1 MFFPNQADFNLTDAF
16 LFGGSFAAAEVM
28 PMSFEPPMAIGYGRM
43 PWRASSRFSR
53 PTLRNLSIGEV
64 QLQQQRQLHEQRPQ
78 PGSSRAFQLA
88 QTVAQAA
95 AQAAAL
101 ALSDP
106 DMDDLTFSETI
117 AAALNGVPPPQ
128 VHS

>member
-1 MFFPNQADFNLTDAF
+1 MFFPNQADFNLTDSF
-16 LFGGSFAAAEVM
+16 LFGGALTAAEIV
-28 PMSFEPPMAIGYGRM
+28 PMSFEPPTAMGYGRM

-64 QLQQQRQLHEQRPQ
+64 QLQQQRQLHQQRPQ
-78 PGSSRAFQLA
+78 PGSTRALQLA
-88 QTVAQAA
+88 QTA
-95 AQAAAL
+95 AQAAAM

-106 DMDDLTFSETI
+106 DMDDLTFAETI
-117 AAALNGVPPPQ
+117 AAALNGIPPPQ